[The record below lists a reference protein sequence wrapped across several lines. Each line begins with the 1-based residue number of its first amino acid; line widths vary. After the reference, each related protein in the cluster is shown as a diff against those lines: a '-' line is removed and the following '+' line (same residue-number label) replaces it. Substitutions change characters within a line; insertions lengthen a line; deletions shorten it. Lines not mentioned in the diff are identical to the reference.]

1 MDISLLVD
9 GDGDVAD
16 GELPGLPG
24 VGDGDLTQEGQGDA
38 ALLRPSLG
46 NRQFTGLQSNSH
58 LMEQPHQHR
67 GQQAHHPG
75 YRHLP
80 AGQASL

>member
-38 ALLRPSLG
+38 ALLRPALG
-46 NRQFTGLQSNSH
+46 NRQFTLYIVGTRMNLALMDQSLGS
-58 LMEQPHQHR
+58 LMGKSEK
-67 GQQAHHPG
+67 
-75 YRHLP
+75 
-80 AGQASL
+80 S